1 MIEVIIVLAVMAI
14 IGYIIWVGDEIYRDD
29 DE

>member
-14 IGYIIWVGDEIYRDD
+14 IGYIIWAGDEIYRDD

>member
-1 MIEVIIVLAVMAI
+1 MIEVAIVLVVMAI
-14 IGYIIWVGDEIYRDD
+14 IGYIIWAGDEIYRDD

>member
-1 MIEVIIVLAVMAI
+1 MIEVIIVLVVMAI
-14 IGYIIWVGDEIYRDD
+14 IGYIIWAGDEIYRDD